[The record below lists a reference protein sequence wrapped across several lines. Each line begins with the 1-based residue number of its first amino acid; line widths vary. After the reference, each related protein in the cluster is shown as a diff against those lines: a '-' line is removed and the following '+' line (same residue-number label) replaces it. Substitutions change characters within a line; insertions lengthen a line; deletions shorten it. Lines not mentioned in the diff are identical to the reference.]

1 MMSPQEIHY
10 FIEIANTQNL
20 SRASERLGVTQPT
33 LTHAIRRLE
42 DDLGVKLF
50 HRSKQG
56 VHLTQAGERFL
67 SSSLSLLDAWEKAA
81 TAAKNTKIKAEGRL
95 KIGCH
100 PSVARYTLPVFLRSL
115 MHENPG
121 LEINLNHD
129 LSRHISEKVI
139 SWELDFGIV
148 VNPPPHP
155 DLVIK
160 EICQDTVTL
169 WAKKGFATSDILI
182 CDPDLL
188 QVQSILSKL
197 KKRKSSFK
205 RIIHSSNLEVI
216 ATLVLSGCGIG
227 VLPERVVR
235 SNENADVT
243 MISNAPFFKDRI
255 CLIYRAG
262 IQESLAA
269 KKTIEA
275 ISSGQY

>member
-10 FIEIANTQNL
+10 FIEVANTLNL

-33 LTHAIRRLE
+33 LTHAIKRLE
-42 DDLGVKLF
+42 EDLGVILF

-67 SSSLSLLDAWEKAA
+67 ASSLSLLDAWEKAA
-81 TAAKNTKIKAEGRL
+81 MSAKNTKVKAEGRL
-95 KIGCH
+95 KLGCH
-100 PSVARYTLPVFLRSL
+100 PSVARYTLPVFLKSL

-121 LEINLNHD
+121 LEVHLTHD

-148 VNPPPHP
+148 VNPPLHP

-169 WAKKGFATSDILI
+169 WAKKECTASDILI
-182 CDPDLL
+182 CDLDLL
-188 QVQSILSKL
+188 QVQSIMAKL
-197 KKRKSSFK
+197 KKREIAFK
-205 RIIHSSNLEVI
+205 RIIHSSSLEVI
-216 ATLVLSGCGIG
+216 ATLVLSGCGVGI
-227 VLPERVVR
+227 LPERVMR
-235 SNENADVT
+235 SNENAEIT
-243 MISNAPFFKDRI
+243 MISKSPFFKDRI

-262 IQESLAA
+262 TQESLAA
-269 KKTIEA
+269 KKFIEA
-275 ISSGQY
+275 VSLGRY